1 MQVYFKIMQISRYKH
16 KTLASRPRRKTT
28 ATTAMINPSVLL
40 VILVVMCCSSL
51 KQQLMLIPSS
61 TLLLPGVYASSS
73 YASSYSSSMI
83 TNRELRQIIK
93 TGIITAGCAAGITTC
108 IKCIKVVT
116 TGHECLIERFGKY
129 NRRLDAGWHL
139 LVPIIERVSFHVTTR
154 EQVLDIPPQQ
164 CYTKDNA
171 PLKAD
176 AVVYMRIADVISA
189 KYNVEDVHDAIMNLC
204 LTQLREEVGKLTLDE
219 SFSSRE
225 RINYELLKDLNA
237 VCQGWGVTITRVELQ
252 NLQPSL
258 TIKEAMEL
266 QMAAERKKRAS
277 ILKSEGER
285 TTLINEAEGRA
296 QAAITNAEAQNRV
309 TILQAEAEANRQRI
323 EAEGLRTAIEAIA
336 ETIMDDNN
344 NSSSSVNK
352 EKAVEGA
359 IQFLSVLR
367 LLETQGRFA
376 ESNNSKVIMLPTKD
390 SLPITYGG
398 LKFLMD

>member
-1 MQVYFKIMQISRYKH
+1 M
-16 KTLASRPRRKTT
+16 
-28 ATTAMINPSVLL
+28 
-40 VILVVMCCSSL
+40 
-51 KQQLMLIPSS
+51 
-61 TLLLPGVYASSS
+61 
-73 YASSYSSSMI
+73 
-83 TNRELRQIIK
+83 NRELRQIIK
-93 TGIITAGCAAGITTC
+93 TGIITAGCAASITTC

-398 LKFLMD
+398 LKFLMDW

>member
-1 MQVYFKIMQISRYKH
+1 
-16 KTLASRPRRKTT
+16 
-28 ATTAMINPSVLL
+28 
-40 VILVVMCCSSL
+40 
-51 KQQLMLIPSS
+51 
-61 TLLLPGVYASSS
+61 
-73 YASSYSSSMI
+73 MI

>member
-1 MQVYFKIMQISRYKH
+1 M
-16 KTLASRPRRKTT
+16 
-28 ATTAMINPSVLL
+28 
-40 VILVVMCCSSL
+40 
-51 KQQLMLIPSS
+51 
-61 TLLLPGVYASSS
+61 
-73 YASSYSSSMI
+73 
-83 TNRELRQIIK
+83 NRELRQIIK

>member
-1 MQVYFKIMQISRYKH
+1 
-16 KTLASRPRRKTT
+16 
-28 ATTAMINPSVLL
+28 
-40 VILVVMCCSSL
+40 
-51 KQQLMLIPSS
+51 
-61 TLLLPGVYASSS
+61 
-73 YASSYSSSMI
+73 MI

-139 LVPIIERVSFHVTTR
+139 LVPIIERVSFRVTTR

>member
-1 MQVYFKIMQISRYKH
+1 M
-16 KTLASRPRRKTT
+16 
-28 ATTAMINPSVLL
+28 
-40 VILVVMCCSSL
+40 
-51 KQQLMLIPSS
+51 
-61 TLLLPGVYASSS
+61 
-73 YASSYSSSMI
+73 
-83 TNRELRQIIK
+83 NRELRQIIK
-93 TGIITAGCAAGITTC
+93 TGIITAGCAASITTC

-237 VCQGWGVTITRVELQ
+237 VCQGWGVTITRV
-252 NLQPSL
+252 
-258 TIKEAMEL
+258 
-266 QMAAERKKRAS
+266 
-277 ILKSEGER
+277 
-285 TTLINEAEGRA
+285 
-296 QAAITNAEAQNRV
+296 
-309 TILQAEAEANRQRI
+309 
-323 EAEGLRTAIEAIA
+323 
-336 ETIMDDNN
+336 
-344 NSSSSVNK
+344 
-352 EKAVEGA
+352 
-359 IQFLSVLR
+359 
-367 LLETQGRFA
+367 
-376 ESNNSKVIMLPTKD
+376 
-390 SLPITYGG
+390 
-398 LKFLMD
+398 